1 MTVRVPSSGGRG
13 PTCRICHP
21 LLLCSGVRGWSCS
34 NAITCLWQHDD
45 SNQAEL
51 QFALGYMP
59 VVDSCIYSMG
69 DVWRS
74 WEIFSPSPQP
84 SGLPF
89 RASCCWN
96 GLAVLRAAP
105 LLHSGVKFRSHQ
117 TGECHAS
124 ECTLLCDDYARLGYT
139 NVVIDGGV
147 QLAYDYSLAREMA
160 ACAAAA
166 QPHLTAH
173 RHAHTHA

>member
-1 MTVRVPSSGGRG
+1 M
-13 PTCRICHP
+13 CHP

-74 WEIFSPSPQP
+74 REILGDIYPVTPTIRAAIPSILLLEWPRRPAGGTSAALWSQVPQP
-84 SGLPF
+84 SDRGVP
-89 RASCCWN
+89 RKRVHA
-96 GLAVLRAAP
+96 AV
-105 LLHSGVKFRSHQ
+105 
-117 TGECHAS
+117 
-124 ECTLLCDDYARLGYT
+124 
-139 NVVIDGGV
+139 
-147 QLAYDYSLAREMA
+147 
-160 ACAAAA
+160 
-166 QPHLTAH
+166 
-173 RHAHTHA
+173 